1 MTDIDLDAIEAR
13 ANAATEGP
21 WLRREGHAEID
32 GQNYAEVLI
41 PGRVECGSYCYGGR
55 STIEGDRLD
64 ADLAFI
70 AAARTDLPAVVAA
83 LRDALAEVEQ
93 WKAAFIK
100 ANDAVHARESWIDGA
115 KVDLD
120 ALDAEVERLR
130 EEAEVDAGLIRS
142 IIAAREHVERTLTAE
157 RDDAR
162 AAIARVR
169 ALDPADHATSS
180 RDYGRGYAQALRD
193 SLRAL
198 DGDA

>member
-21 WLRREGHAEID
+21 WWRREGHAEIN

-70 AAARTDLPAVVAA
+70 AHARADVPDLV
-83 LRDALAEVEQ
+83 AEV
-93 WKAAFIK
+93 
-100 ANDAVHARESWIDGA
+100 R
-115 KVDLD
+115 
-120 ALDAEVERLR
+120 RLR
-130 EEAEVDAGLIRS
+130 ESLDEGFAAIALAGAEIERASVEVDRAHRALLAS
-142 IIAAREHVERTLTAE
+142 NAE
-157 RDDAR
+157 RDDAS

>member
-1 MTDIDLDAIEAR
+1 MELDLDAIEAR

-21 WLRREGHAEID
+21 WWRREGHAEID

-41 PGRVECGSYCYGGR
+41 PGRVECGSYCYGGT

-70 AAARTDLPAVVAA
+70 AHARADVPDLV
-83 LRDALAEVEQ
+83 AEV
-93 WKAAFIK
+93 
-100 ANDAVHARESWIDGA
+100 R
-115 KVDLD
+115 
-120 ALDAEVERLR
+120 RLR
-130 EEAEVDAGLIRS
+130 AQVRDLTDSRQEARNEVRHYA
-142 IIAAREHVERTLTAE
+142 AE

-169 ALDPADHATSS
+169 ALHSADGEYEEPTCHHCRCKTCGARHIPHPCATI
-180 RDYGRGYAQALRD
+180 
-193 SLRAL
+193 RAL

>member
-1 MTDIDLDAIEAR
+1 MELDLDAIEAR

-21 WLRREGHAEID
+21 WWRREGHAEID

-41 PGRVECGSYCYGGR
+41 PGRVECGSYCYGGT

-70 AAARTDLPAVVAA
+70 AHARADVPALV
-83 LRDALAEVEQ
+83 AEV
-93 WKAAFIK
+93 
-100 ANDAVHARESWIDGA
+100 R
-115 KVDLD
+115 
-120 ALDAEVERLR
+120 RLR

-162 AAIARVR
+162 AAIARV
-169 ALDPADHATSS
+169 
-180 RDYGRGYAQALRD
+180 QALHYPVPDWNGGVRCHICDD
-193 SLRAL
+193 SSTTDGAYPCPTIRAI
-198 DGDA
+198 DGTA

>member
-1 MTDIDLDAIEAR
+1 MELDLDAIEAR

-21 WLRREGHAEID
+21 WWRREGHAEID

-41 PGRVECGSYCYGGR
+41 PGRVECGSYCYGGT

-70 AAARTDLPAVVAA
+70 AHARADVPALVDEVRR
-83 LRDALAEVEQ
+83 LRDL
-93 WKAAFIK
+93 
-100 ANDAVHARESWIDGA
+100 VHAKQSWIDGA

-120 ALDAEVERLR
+120 GYDA
-130 EEAEVDAGLIRS
+130 
-142 IIAAREHVERTLTAE
+142 
-157 RDDAR
+157 AR

-169 ALDPADHATSS
+169 VLHYPVPDWNGGVRCHICDDSS
-180 RDYGRGYAQALRD
+180 TTDGAYPCPT
-193 SLRAL
+193 LRAL

>member
-1 MTDIDLDAIEAR
+1 MELDLDAIEAR

-21 WLRREGHAEID
+21 WWRREGHAEID

-41 PGRVECGSYCYGGR
+41 PGRVECWSHCYGGT

-70 AAARTDLPAVVAA
+70 AHARADVPDLV
-83 LRDALAEVEQ
+83 AEV
-93 WKAAFIK
+93 
-100 ANDAVHARESWIDGA
+100 R
-115 KVDLD
+115 
-120 ALDAEVERLR
+120 RLR

-180 RDYGRGYAQALRD
+180 RDYGRGYAQAIRD
-193 SLRAL
+193 IRAAI
-198 DGDA
+198 DGTA

>member
-1 MTDIDLDAIEAR
+1 MELDLDAIEAR

-41 PGRVECGSYCYGGR
+41 PGRVECGSYCYGGT

-70 AAARTDLPAVVAA
+70 AHARADVPALV
-83 LRDALAEVEQ
+83 AEV
-93 WKAAFIK
+93 
-100 ANDAVHARESWIDGA
+100 R
-115 KVDLD
+115 
-120 ALDAEVERLR
+120 RLR
-130 EEAEVDAGLIRS
+130 AQVRDLTDSRQEARNEVRHYA
-142 IIAAREHVERTLTAE
+142 AE

-162 AAIARVR
+162 AAGARV
-169 ALDPADHATSS
+169 
-180 RDYGRGYAQALRD
+180 QALHYPVPDWNGGVRCHICDD
-193 SLRAL
+193 SSTTDGAYLCPTLRAL